1 MKRSALIFLANAGV
15 YAKLSISEFFREEV
29 YGSVMQQPNRYYFID
44 ALRGIAIIGV
54 VLYHF
59 LYDLNVV
66 FGLEPT
72 WVKRPLVELWQEG
85 TCCLFIMVAGFVW
98 RLGKKSCL
106 RRGLRLNLLGLLITL
121 LTWAF
126 MPAQI
131 ILFGILNFMGCAA
144 WLMLPLSRP
153 ADRLDPFCGM
163 LLGLLIFIFFHDITD
178 GMIGVGALGTW
189 RLPDILYESKILL
202 PLGFPY
208 PGFYSSDYFPLLPW
222 MGMFIFGYY
231 LYAYCEKRETLGR
244 LAVGELPPVTAAG
257 RHTLMIYLLH
267 QLVCLPLTAVIA
279 HFAA

>member
-1 MKRSALIFLANAGV
+1 M
-15 YAKLSISEFFREEV
+15 E
-29 YGSVMQQPNRYYFID
+29 QPNRYCFID
-44 ALRGIAIIGV
+44 ALRGIAIIAV

-85 TCCLFIMVAGFVW
+85 TCCLFMMVSGFVW

-106 RRGLRLNLLGLLITL
+106 RRGLQLNLLGLLITL

-126 MPAQI
+126 MPSQL

-144 WLMLPLSRP
+144 WLMLALSRT
-153 ADRLDPFCGM
+153 ADKLRPEWGM
-163 LLGLLIFIFFHDITD
+163 LLGFLIFIFFHDITD
-178 GMIGVGALGTW
+178 GVIGLAVLRTW
-189 RLPDILYESKILL
+189 TLPDILYESKILL

-222 MGMFIFGYY
+222 LGMFILGYY
-231 LYAYCEKRETLGR
+231 LYAYLQERRVLAR
-244 LAVGELPPVTAAG
+244 LTVGELPLVTAAG
-257 RHTLMIYLLH
+257 RHTLIIYLLH
-267 QLVCLPLTAVIA
+267 QAACMPLAAAIA
-279 HFAA
+279 YFSGARL